1 MFGGMSRTV
10 SFGLALLCLASQA
23 GAQDSTLI
31 VDSARIV
38 PAAVQSVSSAI
49 SLRDSGDL
57 TGAAAMLRAILEREP
72 DNGDAA
78 RHLAQLLYW
87 LKDVPA
93 ATSLYEAGLLKH
105 PGDFSLRLDYGR
117 MLVETRSDAR
127 AIEVLTPLLAIPDA
141 APRAATLIGTLRYWQ
156 GDLSGAAGAFESA
169 LAANPALPDAR
180 RQLDEIRMVA
190 APWMTVG
197 IGGLHDDQPLDRID
211 GEAEGGI
218 FLDPLTSISARLR
231 AMRFGFEDEQF
242 ACPGGSGPGSGGGC
256 NTNIFI
262 ADAGV
267 SHYLPAA
274 RLDMR
279 ARAGAVMR
287 SFGEPASDWIAR
299 GSLRLRLTRDV
310 SIEATGERAPYFAT
324 ESSLLLPVMTN
335 AGSGK
340 LALSH
345 PRGWLGEAA
354 FRMERFSDA
363 NTVRSA
369 YAWSLAPVVRQE
381 QVTVRVGYSIASQD
395 ASESRFTGTYRP
407 YYTPENILSQSGLA
421 HLSVRPHPRT
431 TITVR
436 GSYAFSAREDAP
448 TLRPGPGNP
457 VVMFE
462 RRSFSPWDAFASL
475 DTELSRGVTLSASV
489 ESMKTAFYHASSAGV
504 RMSYR
509 FLPRIE
515 R

>member
-10 SFGLALLCLASQA
+10 LKVLALMCLAGQA
-23 GAQDSTLI
+23 GAQDSTLV

-38 PAAVQSVSSAI
+38 PAPVQSVASAI
-49 SLRDSGDL
+49 ALRDSGDL
-57 TGAAAMLRAILEREP
+57 PGAAVMLRAVLESEP

-93 ATSLYEAGLLKH
+93 ATSLYEASLLKH
-105 PGDFSLRLDYGR
+105 PGDFTLRLDYGR

-127 AIEVLTPLLAIPDA
+127 AIEVLTPLLALPEA
-141 APRAATLIGTLRYWQ
+141 ASRAATLIGTLRYWQ
-156 GDLSGAAGAFESA
+156 GDLSRAARAFESA
-169 LAANPALPDAR
+169 LAADPASPEAR
-180 RQLDEIRMVA
+180 RQLDEIRTVS
-190 APWMTVG
+190 APWITLGV
-197 IGGLHDDQPLDRID
+197 GGLHDDQPLDRID
-211 GEAEGGI
+211 GLAEVGI
-218 FLDPLTSISARLR
+218 FLNPLTSVSAHVR
-231 AMRFGFEDEQF
+231 ALRFGFEDEQF
-242 ACPGGSGPGSGGGC
+242 ACPGGSGPGLDGGC

-267 SHYLPAA
+267 SHYLTAA
-274 RLDMR
+274 RLETR
-279 ARAGAVMR
+279 ARGGAVMR
-287 SFGEPASDWIAR
+287 SFGEPASEWIAQ
-299 GSLRLRLTRDV
+299 GSLRLRLTRDL
-310 SIEATGERAPYFAT
+310 SIEARGDRAPYFAT
-324 ESSLLLPVMTN
+324 ESSMLLPVMTSS
-335 AGSGK
+335 GSGR

-354 FRMERFSDA
+354 FRLERFPDA

-381 QVTVRVGYSIASQD
+381 QVTLRVGYSIASQD
-395 ASESRFTGTYRP
+395 ADETRFTGTYRP

-421 HLSVRPHPRT
+421 HLSIRPHPRT
-431 TITVR
+431 TITAR

-448 TLRPGPGNP
+448 TLRPGLGNP
-457 VVMFE
+457 VLMFE
-462 RRSFSPWDAFASL
+462 RRSFNPWEAFASL
-475 DTELSRGVTLSASV
+475 DTELSRGLTFSASI
-489 ESMKTAFYHASSAGV
+489 ESMETAFYRASSAGV